1 MCAHERSVSHFRETI
16 MGLFGTIQQSKGA
29 LDAAQIGL
37 QVVGNNI
44 ANANTEGYIRQR
56 LEQTPAVA
64 YRQGNLI
71 QGHGVRATG
80 VVQVIDQQLAE
91 RMFNAKTAA
100 AGADSLSSA
109 YGQLESLI
117 TDLDG
122 GGLNEQ
128 FSLFNNAMHDLSTQ
142 PNDAATR
149 EFVIIQG
156 QTLASNVQQL
166 RTNAG
171 ELQDGWNAELDDAA
185 SQINRLT
192 ERIAQLNVEIATIE
206 GGGTLGS
213 DATGLRDQR
222 YRDLEELAS
231 YVNINF
237 QEQAS
242 GNVSVFVGGDYLIA
256 DGNRREVYS
265 AYSEERG
272 GQEVRILDTDA
283 PLKATGGKLGAAMEA
298 RSGVFG
304 EYVESLDQMA
314 SALIQGVNKVHS
326 QGQGRTGFTSLVS
339 SNTSQPGV
347 PLGEAE
353 LPFEPSNGSFDFNI
367 VDSDGELVS
376 TTRIDVRNLG
386 TVNDSTISSIVS
398 DINAV
403 EGVTASLS
411 GDGRI
416 RIDSD
421 SATAQFTFGQDT
433 SGFVAAAGMN
443 TFFTGSSAVD
453 IEVNSVLAD
462 NIDLLAISNGGI
474 NADTNTLYNML
485 DLVDQPLDELGNRSI
500 RGIHEQTIS
509 ALGREISVQKSATE
523 GLNDLYSTLK
533 SQHLAITGVN
543 IDEESIKM
551 ISYQRAFQASSR
563 VISTAAE
570 MLDILLAI

>member
-1 MCAHERSVSHFRETI
+1 

-29 LDAAQIGL
+29 LDVAQIGL

-44 ANANTEGYIRQR
+44 ANANTDGYIRQR

-64 YRQGNLI
+64 YRRGSLI

-80 VVQVIDQQLAE
+80 VKQVIDQQLAE
-91 RMFNAKTAA
+91 RMFNAKTGA
-100 AGADSLSSA
+100 AGADALSEA
-109 YGQLESLI
+109 YTQLETLI
-117 TDLDG
+117 SDLDG

-128 FSLFNNAMHDLSTQ
+128 FSLFNNALHDLSTQ
-142 PNDAATR
+142 PNDSATR

-156 QTLASNVQQL
+156 QALANHMQQI
-166 RTNAG
+166 RTRAG
-171 ELQDGWNAELDDAA
+171 QMQDNWNAEMDDAA
-185 SQINRLT
+185 TQINRLT

-231 YVNINF
+231 YVDINF

-242 GNVSVFVGGDYLIA
+242 GNVSVFVGGDYLVA
-256 DGNRREVYS
+256 DGNRREVY
-265 AYSEERG
+265 AAFDEDAG
-272 GQEVRILDTDA
+272 GLEVRILETDA
-283 PLKATGGKLGAAMEA
+283 PLQVSGGSLGAAIEA
-298 RSGVFG
+298 RNGIFG
-304 EYVESLDQMA
+304 EYVKDLDQMA
-314 SALIQGVNKVHS
+314 SSLIEGVNRVHS
-326 QGQGRTGFTSLVS
+326 QGQGRTGFSSVVS
-339 SNTSQPGV
+339 SNPSEAGV
-347 PLGEAE
+347 PLGDAG
-353 LPFEPSNGSFDFNI
+353 LPFEPNNGSFDFNI
-367 VDSDGELVS
+367 VDADGELIS
-376 TTRIDVRNLG
+376 TTRIDVGNLG
-386 TVNDSTISSIVS
+386 TVNDSTISSIVA

-403 EGVTASLS
+403 DGVTASIS

-421 SATAQFTFGQDT
+421 SPTANFTFGEDT
-433 SGFVAAAGMN
+433 SGFLAAVGLN

-453 IEVNSVLAD
+453 IEVNPVVRE
-462 NIDLLAISNGGI
+462 NIDLLAISSGGI
-474 NADTNTLYNML
+474 NQDTNTLYEML
-485 DLVDQPLDELGNRSI
+485 DLVDKPLESLDNRSI
-500 RGIHEQTIS
+500 RGLHEQTLA

-523 GLNDLYSTLK
+523 GLNDLYASLQ